1 MAEPKKYRL
10 DKTAFKAMTFQ
21 EADDHYSYWK
31 DKSYDE
37 RLDAAFFL
45 INQVYK
51 TTTSTKLDR
60 SIFSKRKH

>member
-10 DKTAFKAMTFQ
+10 DKTAFKATTFE
-21 EADDHYSYWK
+21 EADNHYYYWK

-37 RLDAAFFL
+37 RIDAAFFL

-51 TTTSTKLDR
+51 ITSSTKVDR
-60 SIFSKRKH
+60 TIFSKRKH